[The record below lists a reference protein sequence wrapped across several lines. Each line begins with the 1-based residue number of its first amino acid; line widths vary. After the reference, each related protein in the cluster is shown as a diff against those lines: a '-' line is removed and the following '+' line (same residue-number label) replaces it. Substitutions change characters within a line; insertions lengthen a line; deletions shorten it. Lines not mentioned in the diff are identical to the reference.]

1 MQLKW
6 FDYYNLLIF
15 EELDSTN
22 LEARRLVQAGVAGNF
37 VIWAER
43 QTHGKGRQGRTWI
56 SLPDN
61 LYVSIILD
69 SSAFSDRQAEI
80 CFVTGLAVYDA
91 VQAASLHKLD
101 MALKW
106 PNDLMIGSSKVSG
119 ILLESIK
126 IDNRHHL
133 IIGIGINI
141 ANHPSDLDKPATSMR
156 NTGIQDVDVGKML
169 DLTMSSFEYYR
180 SLWMRKGF
188 DLIRESWL
196 QKVYNPSEIMTVSD
210 GTVKISGVFQDI
222 DSHGAIRLKSV
233 SGEIYTLSAGE
244 VLF

>member
-69 SSAFSDRQAEI
+69 SSAFSDRQAEM

-141 ANHPSDLDKPATSMR
+141 ANHPSDLEKPATSMR

-222 DSHGAIRLKSV
+222 DSHGAIRLKSS
-233 SGEIYTLSAGE
+233 SGMVYTLSTGE